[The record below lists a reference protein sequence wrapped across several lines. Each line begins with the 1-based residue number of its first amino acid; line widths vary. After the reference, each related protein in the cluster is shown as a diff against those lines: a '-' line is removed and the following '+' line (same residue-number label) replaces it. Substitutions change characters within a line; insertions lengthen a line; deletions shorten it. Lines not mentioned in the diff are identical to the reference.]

1 MFTIYNGP
9 MPTTASQLGVSTG
22 TGILTLLQILP
33 TKRCRI
39 LEWGASFAGAAVAA
53 GVEVELLDTAAV
65 FATVT
70 GSVDADIHKVDTG
83 SIAASAAGLTLAN
96 AGNSF
101 LATGYTASAE
111 GTVAATRIL
120 DAGYITPTNW
130 FHRTFDTP
138 REAIIGNSTRIR
150 FKAAAGVVAICYMTI
165 QLP

>member
-39 LEWGASFAGAAVAA
+39 LEWGVSFAGAAVAA

-70 GSVDADIHKVDTG
+70 ASVDADIHKVDNG
-83 SIAASAAGLTLAN
+83 SIAASTAGLTLGTA
-96 AGNSF
+96 
-101 LATGYTASAE
+101 ATGYTASAE

-120 DAGYITPTNW
+120 MRATSRRPTGSTG
-130 FHRTFDTP
+130 RLP
-138 REAIIGNSTRIR
+138 RRARQSSATARASGSRQGRACSPSAT
-150 FKAAAGVVAICYMTI
+150 
-165 QLP
+165 

>member
-70 GSVDADIHKVDTG
+70 ASVDADIHKVDSG
-83 SIAASAAGLTLAN
+83 SIAASVAGLTLGTA
-96 AGNSF
+96 
-101 LATGYTASAE
+101 ATGYTATAE

>member
-1 MFTIYNGP
+1 VAMFTIYNGP

-39 LEWGASFAGAAVAA
+39 LEWGVSFAGAAVAA
-53 GVEVELLDTAAV
+53 GVEVELLDTAAI

-70 GSVDADIHKVDTG
+70 ASVDADIHKVDGG
-83 SIAASAAGLTLAN
+83 SIAASVAGLTLGVA
-96 AGNSF
+96 
-101 LATGYTASAE
+101 ATGYTASAE

-130 FHRTFDTP
+130 FHRTFATP
-138 REAIIGNSTRIR
+138 REAVIGNSTRIR
-150 FKAAAGVVAICYMTI
+150 FKAAAGVVAICYLTVE
-165 QLP
+165 LP

>member
-1 MFTIYNGP
+1 MAMFTIYNGP
-9 MPTTASQLGVSTG
+9 MPTSASQLGVSTG

-39 LEWGASFAGAAVAA
+39 MEWGVSFAGAAIAA

-70 GSVDADIHKVDTG
+70 ASVDADIHKVDGG
-83 SIAASAAGLTLAN
+83 SIAASTAGLTLGVA
-96 AGNSF
+96 S
-101 LATGYTASAE
+101 TGYTASAD

-130 FHRTFDTP
+130 FHRTFATP

-150 FKAAAGVVAICYMTI
+150 VKTGAAINAICYMTI
-165 QLP
+165 ELP

>member
-70 GSVDADIHKVDTG
+70 ASVDADIHKVDSG
-83 SIAASAAGLTLAN
+83 SIAASVAGLTLGTA
-96 AGNSF
+96 
-101 LATGYTASAE
+101 ATGYTASAE